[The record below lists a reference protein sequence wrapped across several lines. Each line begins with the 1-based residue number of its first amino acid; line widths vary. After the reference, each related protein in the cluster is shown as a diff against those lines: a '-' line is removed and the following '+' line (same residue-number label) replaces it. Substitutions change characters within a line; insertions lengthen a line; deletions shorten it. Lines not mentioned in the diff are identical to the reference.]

1 MNILSV
7 NLGSFFTSKLL
18 LSNYCYDKK
27 IDIVCIQETFEHKAK
42 PHLNGWKCFSK
53 PRKENADNRFL
64 SFLLVLPFAP
74 WYSCENSITDWSSTT
89 HYLDTP
95 LTISISAFQMSSQG
109 LGKTHGDIYTKKLH
123 LRNRPI
129 R

>member
-53 PRKENADNRFL
+53 PRKENADESNPHGGVAILGRNNVKL
-64 SFLLVLPFAP
+64 KYSDINKLCKDIEIICCETYVENIKILLIHN
-74 WYSCENSITDWSSTT
+74 W
-89 HYLDTP
+89 
-95 LTISISAFQMSSQG
+95 
-109 LGKTHGDIYTKKLH
+109 
-123 LRNRPI
+123 
-129 R
+129 